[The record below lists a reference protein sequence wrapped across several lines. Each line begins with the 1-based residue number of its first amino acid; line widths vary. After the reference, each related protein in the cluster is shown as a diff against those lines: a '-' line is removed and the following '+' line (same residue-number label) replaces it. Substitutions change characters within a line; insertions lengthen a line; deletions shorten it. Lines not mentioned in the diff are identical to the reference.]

1 MRLLTPDQ
9 MRAID
14 KRAIEEIGV
23 PGIVLMENAA
33 LQVSM
38 KAADILNKRN
48 GTRVL
53 VLAGS
58 GNNGGD
64 ALAVTRHLLGMGY
77 SVLLFTLIPSGDY
90 RGDARINADILINMG
105 VVFHHLAGDEA
116 YRLFEASLQASD
128 LVIDGLFGTGLN
140 RSPNS
145 FIQKLIDAV
154 NTHSPCTLAIDVP
167 SGMNGLTGQIFG
179 SCIKAQYTVTFF
191 LPKVGMVQ
199 YPAASCLGE
208 LTVADI
214 SIPYFLADNLKT
226 MEMIDSGMVAAVLP
240 KRPVDSHKGTFG
252 RVLVFAGS
260 RSYTGAACLSALAC
274 YRTGSGLVRLASPSG
289 IVPTLAAMLP
299 EAVYTPLEDREGTV
313 GEVDEGFIKELIN
326 QHDAVLIG
334 PGLLKTPET
343 ADLLRIVLSICEK
356 PLVIDADGLNLL
368 AEHPEFLNNRRAPII
383 LTPHPAEMG
392 RLLNLSARAV
402 QEDRIGHAT
411 SYAVKHGL
419 TLILKGASTVVV
431 CTDGRTLINPTG
443 NSGMATAGSGDVLAG
458 MLVSLLG
465 QGMQPCDAALAAVY
479 LHGLAGDLAAAE
491 KGEAALMASDIANYI
506 GSAMKEVLMK

>member
-14 KRAIEEIGV
+14 KRAIEEIGI

-38 KAADILNKRN
+38 KAADILTKRN

-77 SVLLFTLIPSGDY
+77 AVLLFTLIPPGDY

-105 VVFHHLAGDEA
+105 VVFHHLAEDEV
-116 YRLFEASLQASD
+116 YTLFEASLPASD

-140 RSPNS
+140 RNPNR
-145 FIQKLIDAV
+145 FVQKLIDAV
-154 NTHSPCTLAIDVP
+154 NAHSPCTLAIDIP
-167 SGMNGLTGQIFG
+167 SGISGLTGQIYG
-179 SCIKAQYTVTFF
+179 ACIKAQYTVTFF

-199 YPAASCLGE
+199 YPAAACLGE

-214 SIPYFLADNLKT
+214 SIPYFLADNIKT
-226 MEMIDSGMVAAVLP
+226 MEMIDSGMVAAALP
-240 KRPVDSHKGTFG
+240 KRPADAHKGTFG

-260 RSYTGAACLSALAC
+260 KSYTGAAFLSALAS
-274 YRTGSGLVRLASPSG
+274 YRTGSGLVRLASPLNL
-289 IVPTLAAMLP
+289 VPTLAAMLP
-299 EAVYTPLEDREGTV
+299 EAVYTPLEDKEGAI
-313 GEVDEGFIKELIN
+313 GGVDESFIKELIN

-334 PGLLKTPET
+334 PGLSKTPET
-343 ADLLRIVLSICEK
+343 AELLRIVLSLCEK

-368 AEHPEFLNNRRAPII
+368 AEHPEFLTNRKAPVI

-392 RLLNLSARAV
+392 RLLGLSTRDV
-402 QEDRIGHAT
+402 QEDRIGYAT

-465 QGMQPCDAALAAVY
+465 QGMQPCEAALAAVY

-491 KGEAALMASDIANYI
+491 KGEAALMASDIANHI
-506 GSAMKEVLMK
+506 GSAMKAVIEK